1 MKTLNLN
8 KLTILISLFL
18 ISVVFSTGA
27 NATCKENAD
36 GKIITEDGPSNKQVI
51 DVVTGLGEQ
60 PYDSCTQT
68 PDEYKLTFYK
78 LGLCTADT
86 SFNDLS
92 SCQFVI
98 DSAAG
103 IEHTIIGTADT
114 PFPIPE
120 FVIDPG
126 TYPYMVVLISAKL
139 AVKHS
144 FQTTNAVGG
153 VSGSDGVYCW
163 TSNSGYTGF
172 TSEEGVTV
180 TGHGNSTAGGTQML
194 TCGNLA
200 AKNAAT
206 PVFTNEVINRLTAET
221 CTGGSWGASGD
232 RWAVV
237 DEDDNVAT
245 VGNGTAVINL
255 LTSTDGFSTECADV
269 YKILWTTNLTT
280 PQVVTEDSSY
290 GLSVR
295 TTNAISIDFD
305 GNNANNN
312 IIKAGA
318 DPVQLFLTVTD

>member
-36 GKIITEDGPSNKQVI
+36 GKIISVSGNSDKQVI
-51 DVVTGLGEQ
+51 DVGAQGERE
-60 PYDSCTQT
+60 YDSCTQT

-98 DSAAG
+98 NSAAG

-163 TSNSGYTGF
+163 TSNTGYTGY

-180 TGHGNSTAGGTQML
+180 TGHG
-194 TCGNLA
+194 
-200 AKNAAT
+200 K
-206 PVFTNEVINRLTAET
+206 
-221 CTGGSWGASGD
+221 
-232 RWAVV
+232 
-237 DEDDNVAT
+237 
-245 VGNGTAVINL
+245 
-255 LTSTDGFSTECADV
+255 
-269 YKILWTTNLTT
+269 
-280 PQVVTEDSSY
+280 
-290 GLSVR
+290 
-295 TTNAISIDFD
+295 
-305 GNNANNN
+305 
-312 IIKAGA
+312 
-318 DPVQLFLTVTD
+318 

>member
-27 NATCKENAD
+27 NATCKEDAD
-36 GKIITEDGPSNKQVI
+36 GKIISVSGNSETQVI
-51 DVVTGLGEQ
+51 DVGAQGERA
-60 PYDSCTQT
+60 YDSCTQT
-68 PDEYKLTFYK
+68 PDAYKLTFYK

-98 DSAAG
+98 NSAAG

-144 FQTTNAVGG
+144 FQATNAVGG

-163 TSNSGYTGF
+163 TSNAGYTGF
-172 TSEEGVTV
+172 TSEQGVTV
-180 TGHGNSTAGGTQML
+180 TGHGNSTSGGTQML
-194 TCGNLA
+194 ECGSA
-200 AKNAAT
+200 AGTA
-206 PVFTNEVINRLTAET
+206 VFTHEVINKLNGDT
-221 CTGGSWGASGD
+221 CSATWVANGD
-232 RWAVV
+232 RWPVV
-237 DEDDNVAT
+237 NEDNEVVT
-245 VGNGTAVINL
+245 VGNGTAVVNL
-255 LTSTDGFSTECADV
+255 LTATDGFSTSCANV

-280 PQVVTEDSSY
+280 PQVVTENSSF

-305 GNNANNN
+305 GGADNKD

>member
-1 MKTLNLN
+1 LD
-8 KLTILISLFL
+8 SFL
-18 ISVVFSTGA
+18 VSAFFTTGA

-36 GKIITEDGPSNKQVI
+36 GKIITVSGPSDKQVI
-51 DVVTGLGEQ
+51 DVVTGVGER

-98 DSAAG
+98 NSAAG

-114 PFPIPE
+114 PMPIPE

-163 TSNSGYTGF
+163 TSNPGYTGF
-172 TSEEGVTV
+172 TSESGVTI
-180 TGHGNSTAGGTQML
+180 TGHGNSTEGATQML

-206 PVFTNEVINRLTAET
+206 PVFTHEVINRLTADT
-221 CTGGSWGASGD
+221 CTGSSWGASGD

-237 DEDDNVAT
+237 DNNNNVAT

-269 YKILWTTNLTT
+269 YKILWTTSLTT
-280 PQVVTEDSSY
+280 PYVVTEDSSF

-295 TTNAISIDFD
+295 TTDAISIDFD
-305 GNNANNN
+305 GDDTNNN

>member
-27 NATCKENAD
+27 NATCKEDAD
-36 GKIITEDGPSNKQVI
+36 GKIISVSGNSDKQVI
-51 DVVTGLGEQ
+51 DVGAQGERA
-60 PYDSCTQT
+60 YDSCTQT
-68 PDEYKLTFYK
+68 PDAYKLTFYK

-98 DSAAG
+98 NSAAG

-144 FQTTNAVGG
+144 FQATNAIDG
-153 VSGSDGVYCW
+153 VTGSGVYCW
-163 TSNSGYTGF
+163 TSNTGYTGY
-172 TSEEGVTV
+172 TSESGVTV
-180 TGHGNSTAGGTQML
+180 TGHGNSTSGGTQML
-194 TCGNLA
+194 ECGSA
-200 AKNAAT
+200 AGTA
-206 PVFTNEVINRLTAET
+206 VFTHEVINKLNGET
-221 CTGGSWGASGD
+221 CSATWVANGD
-232 RWAVV
+232 RWPVV
-237 DEDDNVAT
+237 NEDNEVVT
-245 VGNGTAVINL
+245 VGNGTAVVNL
-255 LTSTDGFSTECADV
+255 LTSTDGFSTSCANV

-280 PQVVTEDSSY
+280 PQVVTENSSF

-305 GNNANNN
+305 GGSDNKD

>member
-27 NATCKENAD
+27 NATCKEDAD
-36 GKIITEDGPSNKQVI
+36 GKIISVSGNSETQVI
-51 DVVTGLGEQ
+51 DVGAQGERA
-60 PYDSCTQT
+60 YDSCTQT
-68 PDEYKLTFYK
+68 PDAYKLTFYK

-98 DSAAG
+98 NSAAG

-144 FQTTNAVGG
+144 FQATNAIDG
-153 VSGSDGVYCW
+153 VTGSGVYCW
-163 TSNSGYTGF
+163 TSNTGYTGY
-172 TSEEGVTV
+172 TSESGTTV
-180 TGHGNSTAGGTQML
+180 TGHGNSTSGGTQML
-194 TCGNLA
+194 ECGSA
-200 AKNAAT
+200 AGTA
-206 PVFTNEVINRLTAET
+206 VFTHEVINKLNGDT
-221 CTGGSWGASGD
+221 CSATWVANGD
-232 RWAVV
+232 RWPVV
-237 DEDDNVAT
+237 NEDNEVVT

-255 LTSTDGFSTECADV
+255 LTSTDGFATSCANV

-280 PQVVTEDSSY
+280 PQVVTENSSF

-295 TTNAISIDFD
+295 TTDAISIDFD
-305 GNNANNN
+305 GDNANNN

>member
-27 NATCKENAD
+27 NATCKEDAD
-36 GKIITEDGPSNKQVI
+36 GKIISVSGNSETQVI
-51 DVVTGLGEQ
+51 DVGAQGERA
-60 PYDSCTQT
+60 YDSCTQT
-68 PDEYKLTFYK
+68 PDAYKLTFYK

-98 DSAAG
+98 NSAAG
-103 IEHTIIGTADT
+103 IEHTIIGTTDT

-144 FQTTNAVGG
+144 FQATNAIDG
-153 VSGSDGVYCW
+153 VTGSGVYCW
-163 TSNSGYTGF
+163 TSNTGYTGY
-172 TSEEGVTV
+172 TSESGVTV
-180 TGHGNSTAGGTQML
+180 TGHGNSTSGGTQML
-194 TCGNLA
+194 ECGSA
-200 AKNAAT
+200 AGTA
-206 PVFTNEVINRLTAET
+206 VFTHEVINKLNGDT
-221 CTGGSWGASGD
+221 CSATWVANGD
-232 RWAVV
+232 RWPVV
-237 DEDDNVAT
+237 NADNEVVT
-245 VGNGTAVINL
+245 VGNGTAVVNL
-255 LTSTDGFSTECADV
+255 LTSTDGFATSCANV

-280 PQVVTEDSSY
+280 PQVVTENSSF
-290 GLSVR
+290 GLSVK
-295 TTNAISIDFD
+295 TTNTISLDFSSD
-305 GNNANNN
+305 PNNKN

>member
-27 NATCKENAD
+27 NATCKEDAD
-36 GKIITEDGPSNKQVI
+36 GKIISVSGNTGTQVI
-51 DVVTGLGEQ
+51 DVGAQGERA
-60 PYDSCTQT
+60 YDSCTQT
-68 PDEYKLTFYK
+68 PDAYKLTFYK

-98 DSAAG
+98 NSAAG

-144 FQTTNAVGG
+144 FQATNAIDG
-153 VSGSDGVYCW
+153 VTGSGVYCW
-163 TSNSGYTGF
+163 TSNTGYTGY
-172 TSEEGVTV
+172 TSESGTTV
-180 TGHGNSTAGGTQML
+180 TGHGNSTTGGTQML
-194 TCGNLA
+194 ECGA
-200 AKNAAT
+200 AAGTA
-206 PVFTNEVINRLTAET
+206 VFTHEVINKLNGDT
-221 CTGGSWGASGD
+221 CSATWVANGD
-232 RWAVV
+232 RWPVV
-237 DEDDNVAT
+237 DASNNAVT
-245 VGNGTAVINL
+245 VGNGTAVVNL
-255 LTSTDGFSTECADV
+255 LTSTDGFATSCANV

-280 PQVVTEDSSY
+280 PQVVTENSSF

-295 TTNAISIDFD
+295 TTDAISIDFD
-305 GNNANNN
+305 GGADNKD

>member
-8 KLTILISLFL
+8 KLSLLIGLFL
-18 ISVVFSTGA
+18 ISIAFSSGA
-27 NATCKENAD
+27 QANNCVKDANGVIESAD
-36 GKIITEDGPSNKQVI
+36 GASDNQVKA
-51 DVVTGLGEQ
+51 TNGERTAFT
-60 PYDSCTQT
+60 DACTDT

-92 SCQFVI
+92 SCKFVI
-98 DSAAG
+98 NSAAG
-103 IEHTIIGTADT
+103 IEHTISGAAET
-114 PFPIPE
+114 PMAIPE

-144 FQTTNAVGG
+144 FQTSNAVGG
-153 VSGSDGVYCW
+153 ASGSDGVYCW
-163 TSNSGYTGF
+163 TSNTGYTGY
-172 TSEEGVTV
+172 TSESGVSV
-180 TGHGNSTAGGTQML
+180 TGHGNSTDGDTIML

-206 PVFTNEVINRLTAET
+206 PVFTHEVINKLTGDQCSDTWVAN
-221 CTGGSWGASGD
+221 GD

-237 DEDDNVAT
+237 DDDGNVET

-255 LTSTDGFSTECADV
+255 LQSDDTFATGCTNV
-269 YKILWTTNLTT
+269 YKILWTTSLTA
-280 PQVVTEDSSY
+280 PYVVTENSSF
-290 GLSVR
+290 GLSVK
-295 TTNAISIDFD
+295 TTNAISLDFD
-305 GNNANNN
+305 GDDTNND
-312 IIKAGA
+312 IRKAGA

>member
-27 NATCKENAD
+27 NATCKEDAD
-36 GKIITEDGPSNKQVI
+36 GKIISVSGNSETQVI
-51 DVVTGLGEQ
+51 DVGAQGERA
-60 PYDSCTQT
+60 YDSCTQT
-68 PDEYKLTFYK
+68 PDAYKLTFYK

-98 DSAAG
+98 NSAAG

-139 AVKHS
+139 AVKHG
-144 FQTTNAVGG
+144 FQATNAIDG
-153 VSGSDGVYCW
+153 VTGSGVYCW
-163 TSNSGYTGF
+163 TSNTGYTGY
-172 TSEEGVTV
+172 TSESGTTV
-180 TGHGNSTAGGTQML
+180 TGHGNSTSGGTQML
-194 TCGNLA
+194 ECGSA
-200 AKNAAT
+200 AGTA
-206 PVFTNEVINRLTAET
+206 VFTHEVINKLNGDT
-221 CTGGSWGASGD
+221 CSATWVANGD
-232 RWAVV
+232 RWPVV
-237 DEDDNVAT
+237 NADNEVVT
-245 VGNGTAVINL
+245 VGNGTAVVNL
-255 LTSTDGFSTECADV
+255 LTSTDGFSTSCANV

-280 PQVVTEDSSY
+280 PQVVTENSSF

-295 TTNAISIDFD
+295 TTDAISIDFD
-305 GNNANNN
+305 GGTDNKD

>member
-27 NATCKENAD
+27 NATCKEDAD
-36 GKIITEDGPSNKQVI
+36 GKIISVSGNSETQVI
-51 DVVTGLGEQ
+51 DVGAQGERA
-60 PYDSCTQT
+60 YDSCTQT
-68 PDEYKLTFYK
+68 PDAYKLTFYK

-98 DSAAG
+98 NSAAG

-139 AVKHS
+139 AVKHG
-144 FQTTNAVGG
+144 FQATNAIDG
-153 VSGSDGVYCW
+153 VTGSGVYCW
-163 TSNSGYTGF
+163 TSNTGYTGY
-172 TSEEGVTV
+172 TSESGTTV
-180 TGHGNSTAGGTQML
+180 TGHGNSTSGGTQML
-194 TCGNLA
+194 ECGA
-200 AKNAAT
+200 AAGTA
-206 PVFTNEVINRLTAET
+206 VFTHEVINKLNGET
-221 CTGGSWGASGD
+221 CSATWVANGD
-232 RWAVV
+232 RWPVV
-237 DEDDNVAT
+237 NEDNEVVT
-245 VGNGTAVINL
+245 VGNGTAVVNL
-255 LTSTDGFSTECADV
+255 LTSTDGFSTSCANV

-280 PQVVTEDSSY
+280 PQVVTENSSF

-305 GNNANNN
+305 GGSDNKD

>member
-27 NATCKENAD
+27 NATCKEDAD
-36 GKIITEDGPSNKQVI
+36 GKIISVSGNSETQVI
-51 DVVTGLGEQ
+51 DVGAQGERA
-60 PYDSCTQT
+60 YDSCTQT
-68 PDEYKLTFYK
+68 PDAYKLTFYK

-98 DSAAG
+98 NSAAG

-144 FQTTNAVGG
+144 FQATNAIDG
-153 VSGSDGVYCW
+153 VTGSGVYCW
-163 TSNSGYTGF
+163 TSNTGYTGY
-172 TSEEGVTV
+172 TSEQGVTV
-180 TGHGNSTAGGTQML
+180 TGHGNSTSGGTQML
-194 TCGNLA
+194 ECGSA
-200 AKNAAT
+200 AGTA
-206 PVFTNEVINRLTAET
+206 VFTHEVINKLNGET
-221 CTGGSWGASGD
+221 CSATWVANGD
-232 RWAVV
+232 RWPVV
-237 DEDDNVAT
+237 NEDNEVVT
-245 VGNGTAVINL
+245 VGNGTAVVNL
-255 LTSTDGFSTECADV
+255 LTSTDGFSTSCANV

-280 PQVVTEDSSY
+280 PQVVTENSSF

-305 GNNANNN
+305 GGSDNKD

>member
-27 NATCKENAD
+27 NATCKEDAD
-36 GKIITEDGPSNKQVI
+36 GKIISVSGNSETQVI
-51 DVVTGLGEQ
+51 DVGAQGERA
-60 PYDSCTQT
+60 YDSCTQT
-68 PDEYKLTFYK
+68 PDAYKLTFYK

-98 DSAAG
+98 NSAAG

-144 FQTTNAVGG
+144 FQATNAVGG

-163 TSNSGYTGF
+163 TSNEGYTGF
-172 TSEEGVTV
+172 TSESGVTT
-180 TGHGNSTAGGTQML
+180 TGHGNSTSGGTQML
-194 TCGNLA
+194 ECGA
-200 AKNAAT
+200 AAGTA
-206 PVFTNEVINRLTAET
+206 VFTHEVINKLNGDT
-221 CTGGSWGASGD
+221 CSATWVANGD
-232 RWAVV
+232 RWPVV
-237 DEDDNVAT
+237 DDSNNAVT
-245 VGNGTAVINL
+245 VGNGTAVVNL
-255 LTSTDGFSTECADV
+255 LTSTDGFATSCANV

-280 PQVVTEDSSY
+280 PQVVTENSSF

-305 GNNANNN
+305 GGDDNKD

>member
-27 NATCKENAD
+27 NATCKEDAD
-36 GKIITEDGPSNKQVI
+36 GKIISVSGNSETQVI
-51 DVVTGLGEQ
+51 DVGAQGERA
-60 PYDSCTQT
+60 YDSCTQT
-68 PDEYKLTFYK
+68 PDAYKLTFYK

-98 DSAAG
+98 NSAAG

-144 FQTTNAVGG
+144 FQATNAIDG
-153 VSGSDGVYCW
+153 VTGSGVYCW
-163 TSNSGYTGF
+163 TSNTGYTGY
-172 TSEEGVTV
+172 TSESGTTV
-180 TGHGNSTAGGTQML
+180 TGHGNSTSGGTQML
-194 TCGNLA
+194 ECGA
-200 AKNAAT
+200 AAGTA
-206 PVFTNEVINRLTAET
+206 VFTHEVINKLNGET
-221 CTGGSWGASGD
+221 CSATWVANGD
-232 RWAVV
+232 RWPVV
-237 DEDDNVAT
+237 NEDNEVVT
-245 VGNGTAVINL
+245 VGNGTAVVNL
-255 LTSTDGFSTECADV
+255 LTSTDGFSTSCANV

-280 PQVVTEDSSY
+280 PQVVTENSSF

-305 GNNANNN
+305 GGSDNKD

>member
-36 GKIITEDGPSNKQVI
+36 GKIITVDGSAELQVI
-51 DVVTGLGEQ
+51 DVGAQGERA
-60 PYDSCTQT
+60 YDSCTQT

-98 DSAAG
+98 NSAAG

-144 FQTTNAVGG
+144 FQATNAIDG
-153 VSGSDGVYCW
+153 VTGSGVYCW
-163 TSNSGYTGF
+163 TSNTGYTGY
-172 TSEEGVTV
+172 TSESGTTV
-180 TGHGNSTAGGTQML
+180 TGHGNSTTGGTQML
-194 TCGNLA
+194 ECGSA
-200 AKNAAT
+200 AGTA
-206 PVFTNEVINRLTAET
+206 VFTHEVINRLTADT

-237 DEDDNVAT
+237 DDNDNVAT

-280 PQVVTEDSSY
+280 PQVVTEDSSF

-295 TTNAISIDFD
+295 TTDAISIDFD
-305 GNNANNN
+305 RGDNKD

>member
-27 NATCKENAD
+27 NATCKEDAD
-36 GKIITEDGPSNKQVI
+36 GKIISVSGNSETQVI
-51 DVVTGLGEQ
+51 DVGAQGERA
-60 PYDSCTQT
+60 YDSCTQT
-68 PDEYKLTFYK
+68 PDAYKLTFYK

-98 DSAAG
+98 NSAAG

-144 FQTTNAVGG
+144 FQATNAIDG
-153 VSGSDGVYCW
+153 VTGSGVYCW
-163 TSNSGYTGF
+163 TSNTGYTGY
-172 TSEEGVTV
+172 TSESGVTV
-180 TGHGNSTAGGTQML
+180 TGHGNSTSGGTQML
-194 TCGNLA
+194 ECGSA
-200 AKNAAT
+200 AGTA
-206 PVFTNEVINRLTAET
+206 VFTHEVINKLNGDT
-221 CTGGSWGASGD
+221 CSATWVANGD
-232 RWAVV
+232 RWPVV
-237 DEDDNVAT
+237 NADNEVVT
-245 VGNGTAVINL
+245 VGNGTAVVNL
-255 LTSTDGFSTECADV
+255 LTSTDGFSTSCANV

-280 PQVVTEDSSY
+280 PQVVTEDSSF

-295 TTNAISIDFD
+295 TTDAISIDFD
-305 GNNANNN
+305 GGTDNKD

>member
-27 NATCKENAD
+27 NATCKEDAD
-36 GKIITEDGPSNKQVI
+36 GKIISVSGNSETQVI
-51 DVVTGLGEQ
+51 DVGAQGERA
-60 PYDSCTQT
+60 YDSCTQT
-68 PDEYKLTFYK
+68 PDAYKLTFYK

-98 DSAAG
+98 NSAAG

-144 FQTTNAVGG
+144 FQATNAVGG

-163 TSNSGYTGF
+163 TSNAGYTGF

-180 TGHGNSTAGGTQML
+180 TGHGNSTSGGTQML
-194 TCGNLA
+194 ECGSA
-200 AKNAAT
+200 AGTA
-206 PVFTNEVINRLTAET
+206 VFTHEVINKLNGDT
-221 CTGGSWGASGD
+221 CSATWVANGD
-232 RWAVV
+232 RWPVV
-237 DEDDNVAT
+237 NEDNEVVT
-245 VGNGTAVINL
+245 VGNGTAVVNL
-255 LTSTDGFSTECADV
+255 LTSTDGFATSCANV

-280 PQVVTEDSSY
+280 PQVVTENSSF

-295 TTNAISIDFD
+295 TTDAISIDFD
-305 GNNANNN
+305 GGSDNKD

>member
-36 GKIITEDGPSNKQVI
+36 GKIITVSGPSDKQVI
-51 DVVTGLGEQ
+51 DVVTGVGER

-98 DSAAG
+98 NSAAG

-144 FQTTNAVGG
+144 FQATNAIDG
-153 VSGSDGVYCW
+153 VTGSGVYCW
-163 TSNSGYTGF
+163 TSNTGYTGY
-172 TSEEGVTV
+172 TSESGTTV

-206 PVFTNEVINRLTAET
+206 PVFTNEVINRLTQET
-221 CTGGSWGASGD
+221 CSATWGANGD

-237 DEDDNVAT
+237 DNNNNVQT
-245 VGNGTAVINL
+245 VGNGTAVVNL
-255 LTSTDGFSTECADV
+255 LQSTDAIATSCANV
-269 YKILWTTNLTT
+269 YKLLWTTSLTT
-280 PQVVTEDSSY
+280 PYVVTENSSF

-295 TTNAISIDFD
+295 TTDAISIDFD
-305 GNNANNN
+305 GDDTNNN

>member
-27 NATCKENAD
+27 NATCKEDAD
-36 GKIITEDGPSNKQVI
+36 GKIISVSGNSDKQVI
-51 DVVTGLGEQ
+51 DVVTGVGER

-68 PDEYKLTFYK
+68 PDAYKLTFYK

-98 DSAAG
+98 NSAAG

-144 FQTTNAVGG
+144 FQATNAIDG
-153 VSGSDGVYCW
+153 VTGSGVYCW
-163 TSNSGYTGF
+163 TSNTGYTGY
-172 TSEEGVTV
+172 TSESGVTV
-180 TGHGNSTAGGTQML
+180 TGHGNSTSGGTQML
-194 TCGNLA
+194 ECGSA
-200 AKNAAT
+200 AGTA
-206 PVFTNEVINRLTAET
+206 VFTHEVINKLNGDT
-221 CTGGSWGASGD
+221 CSATWVANGD
-232 RWAVV
+232 RWPVV
-237 DEDDNVAT
+237 DDNNNVVT
-245 VGNGTAVINL
+245 VGNGTAVVNL
-255 LTSTDGFSTECADV
+255 LTSTDGFATSCANV

-280 PQVVTEDSSY
+280 PQVVTEDSSF

-295 TTNAISIDFD
+295 TTDAISIDFD
-305 GNNANNN
+305 GGNDNKD

>member
-27 NATCKENAD
+27 NATCKEDAD
-36 GKIITEDGPSNKQVI
+36 GKIISVNDNSETQVI
-51 DVVTGLGEQ
+51 DVGAQGERA
-60 PYDSCTQT
+60 YDSCTQT
-68 PDEYKLTFYK
+68 PDAYKLTFYK

-98 DSAAG
+98 NSAAG

-144 FQTTNAVGG
+144 FQATNAIDG
-153 VSGSDGVYCW
+153 VTGSGVYCW
-163 TSNSGYTGF
+163 TSNTGYTGY
-172 TSEEGVTV
+172 TSESGTTV
-180 TGHGNSTAGGTQML
+180 TGHGNSTSGGTQML
-194 TCGNLA
+194 ECGA
-200 AKNAAT
+200 AAGTA
-206 PVFTNEVINRLTAET
+206 VFTHEVINKLNGET
-221 CTGGSWGASGD
+221 CSATWVANGD
-232 RWAVV
+232 RWPVV
-237 DEDDNVAT
+237 NEDNEVVT
-245 VGNGTAVINL
+245 VGNGTAVVNL
-255 LTSTDGFSTECADV
+255 LTSTDGFSTSCANV

-280 PQVVTEDSSY
+280 PQVVTENSSF

-305 GNNANNN
+305 GGSDNKD

>member
-36 GKIITEDGPSNKQVI
+36 GKIISVSGNSDKQVI
-51 DVVTGLGEQ
+51 DVVTGVGER

-68 PDEYKLTFYK
+68 PDAYKLTFYK

-98 DSAAG
+98 NSAAG

-144 FQTTNAVGG
+144 FQATNAVGG
-153 VSGSDGVYCW
+153 VGGSDGVYCW
-163 TSNSGYTGF
+163 TSNEGYTGF
-172 TSEEGVTV
+172 TSESGVTV
-180 TGHGNSTAGGTQML
+180 TGHDNSTPGGTQML
-194 TCGNLA
+194 TCGNLD

-206 PVFTNEVINRLTAET
+206 PVFTHEVINKLNGDT
-221 CTGGSWGASGD
+221 CAATWVANGD

-237 DEDDNVAT
+237 DDNNNVAT

-255 LTSTDGFSTECADV
+255 LQSTDTFATGCANV

-280 PQVVTEDSSY
+280 PQVVTEDSSF

-295 TTNAISIDFD
+295 TTDAISIDFD
-305 GNNANNN
+305 GDNANNN

>member
-27 NATCKENAD
+27 NATCKEDAD
-36 GKIITEDGPSNKQVI
+36 GKIISVSGNSETQVI
-51 DVVTGLGEQ
+51 DVGAQGERA
-60 PYDSCTQT
+60 YDSCTQT
-68 PDEYKLTFYK
+68 PDAYKLTFYK

-98 DSAAG
+98 NSAAG

-163 TSNSGYTGF
+163 TSNDGYTGF
-172 TSEEGVTV
+172 TSEEGITV
-180 TGHGNSTAGGTQML
+180 TGHDDSTPGGTQML

-206 PVFTNEVINRLTAET
+206 PVFTHEVINRLTADT

-237 DEDDNVAT
+237 DENDNVAT

>member
-27 NATCKENAD
+27 NATCKEDAD
-36 GKIITEDGPSNKQVI
+36 GKIISVSGNSETQVI
-51 DVVTGLGEQ
+51 DVGAQGERA
-60 PYDSCTQT
+60 YDSCTQT
-68 PDEYKLTFYK
+68 PDAYKLTFYK

-98 DSAAG
+98 NSAAG

-144 FQTTNAVGG
+144 FQATNAIDG
-153 VSGSDGVYCW
+153 VTGSGVYCW
-163 TSNSGYTGF
+163 TSNTGYTGY
-172 TSEEGVTV
+172 TSESGVTV
-180 TGHGNSTAGGTQML
+180 TGHGNSTSGGTQML
-194 TCGNLA
+194 ECGSA
-200 AKNAAT
+200 AGTA
-206 PVFTNEVINRLTAET
+206 VFTHEVINKLNGET
-221 CTGGSWGASGD
+221 CSATWVANGD
-232 RWAVV
+232 RWPVV
-237 DEDDNVAT
+237 NEDNEVVT
-245 VGNGTAVINL
+245 VGNGTAVVNL
-255 LTSTDGFSTECADV
+255 LTSTDGFSTSCANV

-280 PQVVTEDSSY
+280 PQVVTENSSF

-295 TTNAISIDFD
+295 TTDAISIDFD
-305 GNNANNN
+305 GDNTNNN

>member
-36 GKIITEDGPSNKQVI
+36 GKIITVDGSAQYQVI
-51 DVVTGLGEQ
+51 DVGAQGERA
-60 PYDSCTQT
+60 YDSCTQT

-98 DSAAG
+98 NSAAG
-103 IEHTIIGTADT
+103 IDHTIIGTADT
-114 PFPIPE
+114 PMPIPE

-163 TSNSGYTGF
+163 TSNTGYTGY
-172 TSEEGVTV
+172 TSEEGITV

-206 PVFTNEVINRLTAET
+206 PAFTNEVINKLNGDT
-221 CTGGSWGASGD
+221 CSATWVANGD

-255 LTSTDGFSTECADV
+255 LTSTDGFATSCANV

-280 PQVVTEDSSY
+280 PYVVTEDSSF

-295 TTNAISIDFD
+295 TTDAISLDFD
-305 GNNANNN
+305 GASDNKD

>member
-27 NATCKENAD
+27 NATCKEDAD
-36 GKIITEDGPSNKQVI
+36 GKIISVSGNSETQVI
-51 DVVTGLGEQ
+51 DVGAQGERA
-60 PYDSCTQT
+60 YDSCTQT
-68 PDEYKLTFYK
+68 PDAYKLTFYK

-98 DSAAG
+98 NSAAG

-144 FQTTNAVGG
+144 FQATNAIDG
-153 VSGSDGVYCW
+153 VTGSGVYCW
-163 TSNSGYTGF
+163 TSNTGYTGY
-172 TSEEGVTV
+172 TSEGGTTV
-180 TGHGNSTAGGTQML
+180 TGHGNSTTGGTQML
-194 TCGNLA
+194 ECGSA
-200 AKNAAT
+200 AGTA
-206 PVFTNEVINRLTAET
+206 VFTHEVINKLNGDT
-221 CTGGSWGASGD
+221 CSATWVANGD
-232 RWAVV
+232 RWPVV
-237 DEDDNVAT
+237 NEDNEVVT
-245 VGNGTAVINL
+245 VGNGTAVVNL
-255 LTSTDGFSTECADV
+255 LTSTDGFSTSCANV

-280 PQVVTEDSSY
+280 PQVVTENSSF

-295 TTNAISIDFD
+295 TTDAISIDFD
-305 GNNANNN
+305 GGTDNKD